1 MQSILGK
8 IRCIMSIVKLP
19 YHQFFRILLINC
31 CFIWSIHSWRWG
43 GRGGSG
49 RWLFYPRCQIKRGR
63 TWCRW
68 TMLNNQ
74 TTKQNPSVYYAFY
87 KKPASRSLW
96 KLQVNE
102 IHFRFKIKRNTIQ
115 NKIQVRLCP
124 RTSSLPALLSLGKKK
139 KETTA
144 SQVTLSTALISLE
157 VNQCQ
162 LLTGSSVL
170 VFLVAIFCCFLC
182 RANKDNKSIT

>member
-1 MQSILGK
+1 MQNIFWENK
-8 IRCIMSIVKLP
+8 VHYKHCQVALP
-19 YHQFFRILLINC
+19 SFTILLVNC

-43 GRGGSG
+43 RRGGSG

-74 TTKQNPSVYYAFY
+74 TTKQNPSVYYAVY

-102 IHFRFKIKRNTIQ
+102 IQFRFKIKTTKYMFVHVLARLAFPRFSRLAKRKRKRLLPRLFYYYRLKWTSVSYWLAV
-115 NKIQVRLCP
+115 QV
-124 RTSSLPALLSLGKKK
+124 
-139 KETTA
+139 
-144 SQVTLSTALISLE
+144 
-157 VNQCQ
+157 
-162 LLTGSSVL
+162 
-170 VFLVAIFCCFLC
+170 
-182 RANKDNKSIT
+182 

>member
-1 MQSILGK
+1 MQNIFGK
-8 IRCIMSIVKLP
+8 IRCIISIVKLP
-19 YHQFFRILLINC
+19 YHHFFTILLVNC

-74 TTKQNPSVYYAFY
+74 TTKQNPSVYYAVY

-102 IHFRFKIKRNTIQ
+102 IQFRFKIKTTKYMFVHVLARLAFLRFSRLAKRRRKRLLPRLFYYYRLKWTSVSYWLAV
-115 NKIQVRLCP
+115 QV
-124 RTSSLPALLSLGKKK
+124 
-139 KETTA
+139 
-144 SQVTLSTALISLE
+144 
-157 VNQCQ
+157 
-162 LLTGSSVL
+162 
-170 VFLVAIFCCFLC
+170 
-182 RANKDNKSIT
+182 

>member
-1 MQSILGK
+1 MPDIFGK

-19 YHQFFRILLINC
+19 YHQFFTILLTNC
-31 CFIWSIHSWRWG
+31 CFMLSIHSSRWG

-74 TTKQNPSVYYAFY
+74 TTKQNPSVYYAIY

-102 IHFRFKIKRNTIQ
+102 MHFRFKIKRT
-115 NKIQVRLCP
+115 KYGFVHVLARLAFL
-124 RTSSLPALLSLGKKK
+124 RFSRLAKKKK

-144 SQVTLSTALISLE
+144 SQATLLTALLSFE

-170 VFLVAIFCCFLC
+170 VFLVTIFCWFLC
-182 RANKDNKSIT
+182 RANKDNKSTT

>member
-1 MQSILGK
+1 MQNIFWENK
-8 IRCIMSIVKLP
+8 AHYKHCQVALP
-19 YHQFFRILLINC
+19 SFTILLVNC

-74 TTKQNPSVYYAFY
+74 TTKQNPSVYYAVY
-87 KKPASRSLW
+87 KKPPSRSLW

-102 IHFRFKIKRNTIQ
+102 IYTIQ
-115 NKIQVRLCP
+115 VQNKNDKIYVCPCP
-124 RTSSLPALLSLGKKK
+124 RASSLPSLLSLGKKK
-139 KETTA
+139 KETAA
-144 SQVTLSTALISLE
+144 SQAILLLSFE
-157 VNQCQ
+157 VNECQ
-162 LLTGSSVL
+162 LLTGSSGL
-170 VFLVAIFCCFLC
+170 VFLVTNFSWFLC
-182 RANKDNKSIT
+182 RANKYNKSTT